1 MRARVVPHGTAWPRI
16 GRGAAV
22 AMTVAAAASSA
33 WAQGDRTEAAR
44 LRAGEHPGFS
54 RVALDVPRLE
64 DWTLDRDGRR
74 LTLTFPGRL
83 LDFDTRQIAPERR
96 ISRVSA
102 ARTEA
107 FDEGT
112 RLILSLACA
121 CEATAFEFRA
131 GMLVIDIRPEA
142 DAEEPPASRTPPD
155 RPDRSDDAAS
165 AASQLPATHRVVVPE
180 DPGRVS
186 IDEAQARLLEQL
198 ARAADQGL
206 ISFREPAAAEEAET
220 EAGTARDIGTPS
232 SAVPAPPDPVRDA
245 PSSAPPAA
253 PSAAVAPAVPPGD
266 PAPASEAPDPVQLDA
281 RTAYDPVRPPSP
293 TLVPPVVA
301 CPDPEALDVAQWAG
315 PGEFHPQL
323 AALRRALVAEFDRPS
338 TETAVALARL
348 YVRHGFGREALQV
361 LRNFAP
367 DAPETP
373 LLADLA
379 AIADGDPVAD
389 EGPLAAAG
397 SCPGAAALW
406 RIAGGFAPSPGDVAE
421 PSWREDLLG
430 AFADLPVD
438 LRRSTG
444 PALVESLIAAGQL
457 ADAESARR
465 LLDRAPGDHGDGWRL
480 TVARLA
486 RATGEGEAAER
497 LLTAVAQSGA
507 AEAPDGMLELDDLLD
522 ARGAATPDWLVEDIA
537 LAAFRHQG
545 TPLGRR
551 LLTAEVRARAGNHQL
566 AAALDLLAS
575 QLVAGRAAAEDVDA
589 ARRAVLEFAAA
600 ADSGPVAYAA
610 ALLDH
615 ASSFGDGPHW
625 DPARLRM
632 AAELTDIGLAN
643 AAAALLAPT
652 LERGGEPVRL
662 AAARIDLALGDP
674 ASALERLEGV
684 AGAEAG
690 LLRAD
695 AFEAAGR
702 HADAWREAA
711 PFLPPGAKDRAEL
724 AWRAGAW
731 ADAATLPEQDP
742 RRDLADWMAR
752 RADLAAAGM
761 PPQAAPAPD
770 GPATEPPSLVRAQGA
785 IDAAGALRRTIERA
799 LDDG

>member
-1 MRARVVPHGTAWPRI
+1 MDACAFPRTKARRRI
-16 GRGAAV
+16 WRSAAV
-22 AMTVAAAASSA
+22 ALTVAASASSA
-33 WAQGDRTEAAR
+33 WAQNDRTEAAR

-64 DWTLDRDGRR
+64 DWTLERDGRR

-102 ARTEA
+102 ARTEID
-107 FDEGT
+107 DEST
-112 RLILSLACA
+112 HLILSLACA

-131 GMLVIDIRPEA
+131 GMLVIDIRPEGDLA
-142 DAEEPPASRTPPD
+142 AAPASRTPPD
-155 RPDRSDDAAS
+155 RPETADAA
-165 AASQLPATHRVVVPE
+165 APGPLPPPATHRVAVPE

-186 IDEAQARLLEQL
+186 IDEAQSRLLEQL

-206 ISFREPAAAEEAET
+206 IAFREPATADAAEPASGTAEEAGAPPGAAST
-220 EAGTARDIGTPS
+220 TRDSARD
-232 SAVPAPPDPVRDA
+232 VPISGPQ
-245 PSSAPPAA
+245 AA
-253 PSAAVAPAVPPGD
+253 PSTAEATMVPPQGSAPAPD
-266 PAPASEAPDPVQLDA
+266 APEPVQLDA
-281 RTAYDPVRPPSP
+281 RTAYDPMRPPSP
-293 TLVPPVVA
+293 SIVPTVVV
-301 CPDPEALDVAQWAG
+301 CPDAEALDIAQWAG
-315 PGEFHPQL
+315 AGDFHRQL
-323 AALRRALVAEFDRPS
+323 AALRGTLVVEFDRPS
-338 TETAVALARL
+338 TETAIALARL

-389 EGPLAAAG
+389 EGPLAAAE

-406 RIAGGFAPSPGDVAE
+406 RIAGGLAPFSGDVAA

-430 AFADLPVD
+430 AFAELPVD
-438 LRRSTG
+438 LRRLTG

-457 ADAESARR
+457 ADAEAARR
-465 LLDRAPGDHGDGWRL
+465 LLDRAPGDHGESWRL

-497 LLTAVAQSGA
+497 LLTAVAQSDA
-507 AEAPDGMLELDDLLD
+507 AEAPEGMLELADLLSVRD
-522 ARGAATPDWLVEDIA
+522 APAPVWLVEDIA

-551 LLTAEVRARAGNHQL
+551 LLTAEVRARAGNNQL
-566 AAALDLLAS
+566 APALDLLAS
-575 QLVAGRAAAEDVDA
+575 QLVAGRAEAEDVDA
-589 ARRAVLEFAAA
+589 ARRAVLEAAAA
-600 ADSGPVAYAA
+600 ADNGPAAYAA

-615 ASSFGDGPHW
+615 APSFGDGPDW

-632 AAELTDIGLAN
+632 AAELTGIGLAN
-643 AAAALLAPT
+643 AAATLLAPV
-652 LERGGEPVRL
+652 LNRGGEPALL

-674 ASALERLEGV
+674 KAALDRLDGV
-684 AGAEAG
+684 AGTEAG

-695 AFEAAGR
+695 AFEAVGR

-711 PFLPPGAKDRAEL
+711 PHLPPDAADRAEL
-724 AWRAGAW
+724 AWRAGVW
-731 ADAATLPEQDP
+731 AAAAALPTEDP

-752 RADLAAAGM
+752 RADPSAADAPSQ
-761 PPQAAPAPD
+761 PPDTPASS
-770 GPATEPPSLVRAQGA
+770 PPSLARAQGA

-799 LDDG
+799 LEDG